1 MGLPIYVDICAHTRA
16 RTTWSLLST
25 VSFVGGNLSEL
36 YICRSP
42 LFNFCPVMVLQLPC
56 RYHGLTRPLAPGLI
70 SKAVATGTI
79 EVFTGNEK
87 CEPTFNLNIL
97 ISVTDPSVTLARK
110 VGLGLQDLQKRG
122 RRILV
127 ERNAKKAEEKMWIG
141 RMVVAESIGE
151 LDGLIR
157 SRAA

>member
-70 SKAVATGTI
+70 SKAVVTFGLNVRLDLSGEATTKSLSSLYTELLFEVLSKSTWTVTI
-79 EVFTGNEK
+79 QVIRGDEG
-87 CEPTFNLNIL
+87 
-97 ISVTDPSVTLARK
+97 
-110 VGLGLQDLQKRG
+110 VGDIPGVQGGFRG
-122 RRILV
+122 V
-127 ERNAKKAEEKMWIG
+127 
-141 RMVVAESIGE
+141 
-151 LDGLIR
+151 
-157 SRAA
+157 